1 MSIYRGDCLEW
12 LRTLPDNSVD
22 AVVTDPPYGLSAP
35 PDIAVVLRAW
45 LDGEHYEH
53 GSNGFMSAKWDSF
66 VPGPLVWREV
76 MRVLKPGGH
85 AVVFAGTRTVD
96 LMGMACRIAGFE
108 ARDVGRYNYYTGFPK
123 SMDISKAIDKAAGAE
138 REVVGEHPNPAGN
151 KAGTHALNM
160 GVKGMPEKAYITAP
174 ATEAARQWNG
184 HGTALKPSGEP
195 WLLLRKPL
203 QERTIAGQVLA
214 TGTGSLNID
223 ATRYPQGDLAWPGPQ
238 TGSAGTHCDNRD
250 EHGKCRGHNNAGRST
265 SGETFHGPEAVVSG
279 RFPANLYAC
288 PKASRKE
295 RERGCD
301 SLAAVSPTEVTGRT
315 PGSKGQNNPRAGM
328 TGHVKRRNKHPTVK
342 PVELMRWLCRLVT
355 PPGGTVIDPF
365 AGSGTTG
372 IAAAL
377 EGFDF
382 MGAELIDD
390 HADIAE
396 ARIAHAHD
404 YPEQWAD
411 TKPGRRIAK
420 TPKPKKARKPKQQTI
435 KGMDQ

>member
-1 MSIYRGDCLEW
+1 
-12 LRTLPDNSVD
+12 
-22 AVVTDPPYGLSAP
+22 
-35 PDIAVVLRAW
+35 
-45 LDGEHYEH
+45 
-53 GSNGFMSAKWDSF
+53 
-66 VPGPLVWREV
+66 

-138 REVVGEHPNPAGN
+138 REVIGFDTVAAKRTPKPDA
-151 KAGTHALNM
+151 TSL
-160 GVKGMPEKAYITAP
+160 GVFKGQTGDITAP
-174 ATEAARQWNG
+174 ATEAARQWEG

-214 TGTGSLNID
+214 TGTGALNID
-223 ATRYPQGDLAWPGPQ
+223 ATRYPQGDMAWPGPQ
-238 TGSAGTHCDNRD
+238 DTHT
-250 EHGKCRGHNNAGRST
+250 E
-265 SGETFHGPEAVVSG
+265 SG
-279 RFPANLYAC
+279 RFTANLYAC

-355 PPGGTVIDPF
+355 PPDGLIIDPF

-372 IAAAL
+372 IAATL
-377 EGFDF
+377 DGFGF
-382 MGAELIDD
+382 MGAELLDD

-396 ARIAHAHD
+396 ARIAHAQDH
-404 YPEQWAD
+404 PEQWVD
-411 TKPGRRIAK
+411 TAPGSRIAK
-420 TPKPKKARKPKQQTI
+420 PSKPRKRKPKQQTL
-435 KGMDQ
+435 KGFE